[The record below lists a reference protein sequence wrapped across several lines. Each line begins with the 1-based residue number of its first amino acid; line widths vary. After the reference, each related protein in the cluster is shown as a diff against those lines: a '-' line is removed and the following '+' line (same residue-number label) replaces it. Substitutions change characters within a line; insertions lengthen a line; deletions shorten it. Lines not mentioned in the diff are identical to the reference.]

1 MWKHE
6 AGRVYPSQHYQ
17 NLYSAMYGR
26 SEAELGFRLALPGEE
41 TASQDTEA
49 VRGEHPAQ
57 AGPLEETSTESSQGE
72 TAVAIQRALRLSA
85 YAGITSSP
93 EVAEQLY
100 DEIVRLSLEYPHSPT
115 AVIIG
120 ELTQLQGIAF
130 SLTERDPNPS
140 KKRDLYF
147 LSGVISGL
155 LAEANEDLGNFSAS
169 RVHARTAYICA
180 EQSDHNALRSWARFQ
195 QMNTAFWSGSY
206 QEAIQFADRCDTF
219 IESVSG
225 SGRARIYA
233 TKARALAAIQD
244 LDAARAALELADRA
258 REQAVPDLVD
268 EIGGHVSYPYA
279 RQLYHTANVLLAS
292 QDRADEAESAAGR
305 ALEACA
311 AADSQQRSYIWE
323 STCRVDLATAR
334 LLRGDADGAVVALE
348 PVLAL
353 PPAQRAENLRTSL
366 QKAHR
371 LLTQPRLAASPV
383 ARDTRLEIEEF
394 CQFTVRTGLS

>member
-1 MWKHE
+1 MQETAAASGLSKPAITSSMMWKHE
-6 AGRVYPSQHYQ
+6 TGRVYPSQHYQ

-26 SEAELGFRLALPGEE
+26 SEAELGFRPALPGE
-41 TASQDTEA
+41 
-49 VRGEHPAQ
+49 GERPDPQEDPPA
-57 AGPLEETSTESSQGE
+57 EISQGE

-85 YAGITSSP
+85 YAGITASP
-93 EVAEQLY
+93 DVAEQLH
-100 DEIVRLSLEYPHSPT
+100 DEIVRLSHEYPHSPT

-140 KKRDLYF
+140 RKRELYF
-147 LSGVISGL
+147 LSGVVSGL

-180 EQSDHNALRSWARFQ
+180 EQADHHALRGWARFQ

-206 QEAIQFADRCDTF
+206 QEAIEFADRCETF
-219 IESVSG
+219 IGGVSG
-225 SGRARIYA
+225 DGRARIYA
-233 TKARALAAIQD
+233 TKARALAAVQD
-244 LDAARAALELADRA
+244 IDGARAALELADRA
-258 REQAVPDLVD
+258 REEAVPDLVD

-292 QDRADEAESAAGR
+292 RGRAVEAESAAGR
-305 ALEACA
+305 ALDACA
-311 AADSQQRSYIWE
+311 AAEAPDRSYIWE

-334 LLRGDADGAVVALE
+334 LLRGDADGAVVALG

-353 PPAQRAENLRTSL
+353 P
-366 QKAHR
+366 
-371 LLTQPRLAASPV
+371 
-383 ARDTRLEIEEF
+383 
-394 CQFTVRTGLS
+394 